1 MMDHDTLRRAAVLVA
16 SLKPGQADELVAQL
30 SSRDAKRLQACVAN
44 LSAEDL
50 AASADVIEDFLD
62 HHQEPAKAHP
72 AEMLA
77 TQKPEQ
83 QSSAASVL
91 NVAPDFDFLDQVSPT
106 LVADFLSSVHSQI
119 GAAIL
124 SALPSRFAGIILSYF
139 DSQKQQD
146 VLDRIATSGTCAV
159 ESLQF
164 AVLLLQDRL
173 LQIDTNGQGHSPRP
187 DTKAQ
192 EIRAAAQS
200 SFRNRTISTLDT
212 PGTELGHL
220 GTGQR
225 FDRSTIEEAEQPIT
239 LRFED
244 LMLLDDRSLAQV
256 FHVVDSQV
264 MLLALAGAT
273 VDFIKRVSG
282 PLTSSQKE
290 RFNEQIQ
297 TLGPISLSEIEQAQ
311 QNVAE
316 TATHLANAGQIT
328 ITGQQ
333 PFLAAA

>member
-1 MMDHDTLRRAAVLVA
+1 MMDHDTLRRAAVLIA
-16 SLKPGQADELVAQL
+16 SLKPSQADELVAQL
-30 SSRDAKRLQACVAN
+30 STRDAKRLQACVAN
-44 LSAEDL
+44 LSPEDL
-50 AASADVIEDFLD
+50 AGSADVIEDFLE
-62 HHQEPAKAHP
+62 HHQEPVKIDSASS
-72 AEMLA
+72 LV

-83 QSSAASVL
+83 QVAVDSAF
-91 NVAPDFDFLDQVSPT
+91 NIKPDFDFLDQVSPT

-124 SALPSRFAGIILSYF
+124 SALPSKFAGVILSYF

-146 VLDRIATSGTCAV
+146 VLERIAASGVCAA

-164 AVLLLQDRL
+164 ALLLLQDRL
-173 LQIDTNGQGHSPRP
+173 LQIDINGHGHSPRP

-220 GTGQR
+220 NAGQR
-225 FDRSTIEEAEQPIT
+225 FERTPVKESKQPIT

-244 LMLLDDRSLAQV
+244 LILLDDRSLAQV

-282 PLTSSQKE
+282 PLTSPQKE

-297 TLGPISLSEIEQAQ
+297 SLGPISLNEIEQAQ
-311 QNVAE
+311 QSIAE
-316 TATHLANAGQIT
+316 TATQLANAGQIT
-328 ITGQQ
+328 ITRQQ

>member
-30 SSRDAKRLQACVAN
+30 SSREAKRLQACVAN

-72 AEMLA
+72 TEMLA

-83 QSSAASVL
+83 QSSAASVF

-225 FDRSTIEEAEQPIT
+225 FERSIIEEAEQPIT

-244 LMLLDDRSLAQV
+244 LILLDDRSLAQV

-282 PLTSSQKE
+282 SLTSSQKQ

>member
-30 SSRDAKRLQACVAN
+30 PSHDAKRLQACVAN

-50 AASADVIEDFLD
+50 AASADVIEEFLD
-62 HHQEPAKAHP
+62 HHQEPAAAPSKQT
-72 AEMLA
+72 LA
-77 TQKPEQ
+77 TAKPEEL
-83 QSSAASVL
+83 SSTDSGF
-91 NVAPDFDFLDQVSPT
+91 NVAPDFDFLDQVSPA

-124 SALPSRFAGIILSYF
+124 SALPSRLAGVILSYF

-146 VLDRIATSGTCAV
+146 VLDRIAVSGTCTA

-173 LQIDTNGQGHSPRP
+173 LQIDANGQGHSPRP

-220 GTGQR
+220 GAGQR
-225 FDRSTIEEAEQPIT
+225 LERSTIEAAKQPIT

-244 LMLLDDRSLAQV
+244 LNLLDDRSLAQV
-256 FHVVDSQV
+256 FHVVDSQI

-273 VDFIKRVSG
+273 VEFIKRVSG
-282 PLTSSQKE
+282 PLTSAQKD
-290 RFNEQIQ
+290 RFNEQIKS
-297 TLGPISLSEIEQAQ
+297 LGPITLNEIEQAQ

-316 TATHLANAGQIT
+316 TATSLANAGQIT

-333 PFLAAA
+333 PFMAAA

>member
-30 SSRDAKRLQACVAN
+30 PSNDAKRLRACVAN

-62 HHQEPAKAHP
+62 HHQEPAAAPSKQT
-72 AEMLA
+72 LV
-77 TQKPEQ
+77 TVKPEEL
-83 QSSAASVL
+83 SSTASGF
-91 NVAPDFDFLDQVSPT
+91 NVAPDFDFLDQVSPA
-106 LVADFLSSVHSQI
+106 LVADFFSSVHSQI

-124 SALPSRFAGIILSYF
+124 SALPSRLAGVILSYF

-146 VLDRIATSGTCAV
+146 VLDRIAVSGTCTA

-173 LQIDTNGQGHSPRP
+173 LKIDTIGQGHSPRP

-192 EIRAAAQS
+192 EIKAAAQS

-220 GTGQR
+220 GTDQR
-225 FDRSTIEEAEQPIT
+225 LERSTIESTNQPIT

-244 LMLLDDRSLAQV
+244 LILLDDRSLAQV
-256 FHVVDSQV
+256 FHVVDSQI

-273 VDFIKRVSG
+273 VEFIKRVSG
-282 PLTSSQKE
+282 PLNSSQKE
-290 RFNEQIQ
+290 RFNEQIKS
-297 TLGPISLSEIEQAQ
+297 LGPITLNEIEQAQ

>member
-1 MMDHDTLRRAAVLVA
+1 MDHDTLRRAAVLIA

-30 SSRDAKRLQACVAN
+30 SPHDAKRLKACVAN

-62 HHQEPAKAHP
+62 HHQEPADVP
-72 AEMLA
+72 STETLA
-77 TQKPEQ
+77 IAKPEEL
-83 QSSAASVL
+83 SSTASEF
-91 NVAPDFDFLDQVSPT
+91 NVALDFDFLDQVSPA

-124 SALPSRFAGIILSYF
+124 SALPSRLAGVILSYF

-146 VLDRIATSGTCAV
+146 VLDRIAVSGTCTA

-173 LQIDTNGQGHSPRP
+173 LQIHSNGQGHSPRP

-220 GTGQR
+220 GAGQR
-225 FDRSTIEEAEQPIT
+225 LERSTTESTKQPIT

-244 LMLLDDRSLAQV
+244 LILLDDRSLAQV
-256 FHVVDSQV
+256 FHVVDSQI
-264 MLLALAGAT
+264 MLLALAGGT

-290 RFNEQIQ
+290 RFNEQIKS
-297 TLGPISLSEIEQAQ
+297 LGPITLNEIEQAQ

>member
-62 HHQEPAKAHP
+62 HHQEPAKTHLADT
-72 AEMLA
+72 LA

-83 QSSAASVL
+83 QSSVNPVIIA
-91 NVAPDFDFLDQVSPT
+91 APDFDFLDQVSPT

-124 SALPSRFAGIILSYF
+124 STLPSRFAGVILSYF

-146 VLDRIATSGTCAV
+146 VLDRIAASGKCAA

-192 EIRAAAQS
+192 EIRVAAQS
-200 SFRNRTISTLDT
+200 SFRNRTISALDT

-220 GTGQR
+220 GAGQR
-225 FDRSTIEEAEQPIT
+225 FDRVTVEKAKQQIT

-244 LMLLDDRSLAQV
+244 LILLDDRSLAQV

-273 VDFIKRVSG
+273 VDFITRVSG

-290 RFNEQIQ
+290 RFNQQIQ
-297 TLGPISLSEIEQAQ
+297 SLGPVSLGEIEQAQ

>member
-72 AEMLA
+72 AEMLV

-83 QSSAASVL
+83 QSSAASVI
-91 NVAPDFDFLDQVSPT
+91 NVAPEFDFLDQVSPT

-225 FDRSTIEEAEQPIT
+225 FERSIIEEAEQPIT

-244 LMLLDDRSLAQV
+244 LILLDDRSLAQV

>member
-30 SSRDAKRLQACVAN
+30 SSHDAKRLQARVAN

-62 HHQEPAKAHP
+62 HHQEPAKTP
-72 AEMLA
+72 SMETLA
-77 TQKPEQ
+77 TAKTEEL
-83 QSSAASVL
+83 SSIASEF
-91 NVAPDFDFLDQVSPT
+91 NVAPDFDFLDQVSPA

-124 SALPSRFAGIILSYF
+124 SALPSRLAGVILSYF

-146 VLDRIATSGTCAV
+146 VLDRIAVSGTCAA

-220 GTGQR
+220 GAGQR
-225 FDRSTIEEAEQPIT
+225 LERSTIEAATQPIT

-244 LMLLDDRSLAQV
+244 LILLDDRSLAQV
-256 FHVVDSQV
+256 FHVVDSQI

-273 VDFIKRVSG
+273 VEFIKRVSG

-290 RFNEQIQ
+290 RFNEQIKS
-297 TLGPISLSEIEQAQ
+297 LGPITLNEIEQAQ

>member
-62 HHQEPAKAHP
+62 HHQEPAKAYP

-83 QSSAASVL
+83 QSSAASVF

-124 SALPSRFAGIILSYF
+124 SALPSRLAGIILSYF

-244 LMLLDDRSLAQV
+244 LILLDDRSLAQV

-297 TLGPISLSEIEQAQ
+297 SLGPISLSEIEQAQ

-316 TATHLANAGQIT
+316 TATLLANTGQIT

>member
-62 HHQEPAKAHP
+62 HRQQPAKAHP

-83 QSSAASVL
+83 QSTATSVF
-91 NVAPDFDFLDQVSPT
+91 NVALDFDFLDQVSPT

-124 SALPSRFAGIILSYF
+124 SALPSRLAGIILSYF

-244 LMLLDDRSLAQV
+244 LILLDDRSLAQV

-297 TLGPISLSEIEQAQ
+297 SLGPISLSEIEQAQ

-316 TATHLANAGQIT
+316 TATLLANTGQIT

>member
-30 SSRDAKRLQACVAN
+30 SSRDAKRLQTCVAS

-50 AASADVIEDFLD
+50 AASADVIEDFLES
-62 HHQEPAKAHP
+62 HQEPVKAHP
-72 AEMLA
+72 AETPA
-77 TQKPEQ
+77 TQKPTQ
-83 QSSAASVL
+83 QSSA
-91 NVAPDFDFLDQVSPT
+91 APDFDFLDQVSPT
-106 LVADFLSSVHSQI
+106 LVANLLSSVHSQI

-124 SALPSRFAGIILSYF
+124 SALPSRFAGVILSYF

-146 VLDRIATSGTCAV
+146 VLDRIAASGTCAA
-159 ESLQF
+159 EPLQF

-173 LQIDTNGQGHSPRP
+173 LRIDTNGQGQSPRP

-192 EIRAAAQS
+192 EIRAAAES
-200 SFRNRTISTLDT
+200 SFRNRTISTLDAS
-212 PGTELGHL
+212 GTELSHL
-220 GTGQR
+220 GAGQR
-225 FDRSTIEEAEQPIT
+225 FVRSPVEAAKQPIT

-244 LMLLDDRSLAQV
+244 LILLDDRSLAQV

-273 VDFIKRVSG
+273 VDFINRVSG

-290 RFNEQIQ
+290 RFNQQIQ
-297 TLGPISLSEIEQAQ
+297 SRGPISLSEIEQAQ

-316 TATHLANAGQIT
+316 TATQLANAGQIT

>member
-16 SLKPGQADELVAQL
+16 SLKPSQADELVAQL
-30 SSRDAKRLQACVAN
+30 PSHDAKRLQACVAN

-62 HHQEPAKAHP
+62 HHQEPAEAP
-72 AEMLA
+72 SMETLA
-77 TQKPEQ
+77 TTKTEEL
-83 QSSAASVL
+83 SSTASEF
-91 NVAPDFDFLDQVSPT
+91 NVAPDFDFLDQVSPA

-124 SALPSRFAGIILSYF
+124 SALPSRLAGVILSYF

-146 VLDRIATSGTCAV
+146 VLDRIALSGTCTA

-192 EIRAAAQS
+192 EIRAAAPS
-200 SFRNRTISTLDT
+200 SLRNRTISTLDT

-220 GTGQR
+220 GAGQR
-225 FDRSTIEEAEQPIT
+225 LERSTIEAATQPIT

-244 LMLLDDRSLAQV
+244 LILLDDRSLAQV
-256 FHVVDSQV
+256 FHVVDSQI

-273 VDFIKRVSG
+273 VEFIKRVSG

-290 RFNEQIQ
+290 RFNEQIKS
-297 TLGPISLSEIEQAQ
+297 LGPITLNEIEQAQ

>member
-30 SSRDAKRLQACVAN
+30 PSHDAKRLQACVAN

-62 HHQEPAKAHP
+62 HHQEPAAAPSKQT
-72 AEMLA
+72 LA
-77 TQKPEQ
+77 IAKPEEL
-83 QSSAASVL
+83 SSTASGF
-91 NVAPDFDFLDQVSPT
+91 NVAPDFDFLDQVSPA

-124 SALPSRFAGIILSYF
+124 SALPSRLAGIILSYF

-225 FDRSTIEEAEQPIT
+225 FDRSIIEEAEQPIT

-244 LMLLDDRSLAQV
+244 LILLDDRSLAQV

-297 TLGPISLSEIEQAQ
+297 SLGPISLSEIEQAQ

-316 TATHLANAGQIT
+316 TATLLANAGQIT

>member
-50 AASADVIEDFLD
+50 AASDDVIEDFLD
-62 HHQEPAKAHP
+62 HHQEPTKAHST
-72 AEMLA
+72 ETLA
-77 TQKPEQ
+77 TQKTEQ
-83 QSSAASVL
+83 QSSSASVF
-91 NVAPDFDFLDQVSPT
+91 NVASDFGFLDQVSPT

-124 SALPSRFAGIILSYF
+124 SALPSRFAGVILSYF

-146 VLDRIATSGTCAV
+146 VLDRIAASGACAA
-159 ESLQF
+159 ESLEF

-192 EIRAAAQS
+192 EIRAAAES

-220 GTGQR
+220 GVGQR
-225 FDRSTIEEAEQPIT
+225 VDRSIIEESKQPIS

-244 LMLLDDRSLAQV
+244 LILLDDRSLAQV

-264 MLLALAGAT
+264 MLFALAGAT

-297 TLGPISLSEIEQAQ
+297 SLGPISLSEIEQAQ

>member
-16 SLKPGQADELVAQL
+16 NLKPDQADELVAQL

-62 HHQEPAKAHP
+62 QHQEPAKTHS
-72 AEMLA
+72 AETLA
-77 TQKPEQ
+77 AQEPEQ
-83 QSSAASVL
+83 QASVASVL
-91 NVAPDFDFLDQVSPT
+91 NAAPDFDFLDQVSPA

-124 SALPSRFAGIILSYF
+124 SALPSRFAGVILSYF
-139 DSQKQQD
+139 DSQKQLD
-146 VLDRIATSGTCAV
+146 VLDRIAASGICGA

-173 LQIDTNGQGHSPRP
+173 LQIGTHGQGHSPRP

-200 SFRNRTISTLDT
+200 SFRNRTISALDT

-220 GTGQR
+220 GAGQR
-225 FDRSTIEEAEQPIT
+225 FDRASVEAANQPIT

-244 LMLLDDRSLAQV
+244 LILLDDRSLAQV

-273 VDFIKRVSG
+273 VDFINRVSG
-282 PLTSSQKE
+282 SLTSSQKE
-290 RFNEQIQ
+290 RFNQQIQ
-297 TLGPISLSEIEQAQ
+297 SLGLISLSEIEQAQ

-316 TATHLANAGQIT
+316 TATHLANDGQIT

>member
-16 SLKPGQADELVAQL
+16 NLKPGQADELIAQL
-30 SSRDAKRLQACVAN
+30 SSRDAKRLRACVAD

-50 AASADVIEDFLD
+50 AASDDVIEDFLE
-62 HHQEPAKAHP
+62 HHQEPDKARP
-72 AEMLA
+72 AETVA
-77 TQKPEQ
+77 TQKLEQ
-83 QSSAASVL
+83 QSSVSSVFNAAT
-91 NVAPDFDFLDQVSPT
+91 DFNFLDQVSPT

-124 SALPSRFAGIILSYF
+124 SALPSRFAGVILSYF

-146 VLDRIATSGTCAV
+146 VLDRIAASGTCAA

-192 EIRAAAQS
+192 EIRVAAQS
-200 SFRNRTISTLDT
+200 SFRNRTISALDT
-212 PGTELGHL
+212 PGTELGHF
-220 GTGQR
+220 GTVQR
-225 FDRSTIEEAEQPIT
+225 FDRSPVEEAKQPIT

-244 LMLLDDRSLAQV
+244 LILLDDRSLAQV

-264 MLLALAGAT
+264 MLLALTGAT
-273 VDFIKRVSG
+273 VDFINRVSG
-282 PLTSSQKE
+282 SLTSSQKE
-290 RFNEQIQ
+290 RFNQQIQ
-297 TLGPISLSEIEQAQ
+297 SLGPISLKEIEQAQ

-316 TATHLANAGQIT
+316 IATHLANAGQIT

>member
-30 SSRDAKRLQACVAN
+30 PSHDAKRLQACVAN

-50 AASADVIEDFLD
+50 AASADVIEEFLD
-62 HHQEPAKAHP
+62 HHQEPAAG
-72 AEMLA
+72 
-77 TQKPEQ
+77 KPEEL
-83 QSSAASVL
+83 SSTDSGF
-91 NVAPDFDFLDQVSPT
+91 NVAPDFDFLDQVSPA

-124 SALPSRFAGIILSYF
+124 SALPSRLAGVILSYF

-146 VLDRIATSGTCAV
+146 VLDRIAVSGTCTA

-173 LQIDTNGQGHSPRP
+173 LQIDANGQGHSPRP

-192 EIRAAAQS
+192 EIRAAAES

-220 GTGQR
+220 GAGQR
-225 FDRSTIEEAEQPIT
+225 LERSTIEAAKQPIT

-244 LMLLDDRSLAQV
+244 LNLLDDRSLAQV
-256 FHVVDSQV
+256 FHVVDSQI

-273 VDFIKRVSG
+273 VEFIKRVSG
-282 PLTSSQKE
+282 PLTSAQKE
-290 RFNEQIQ
+290 RFNEQIKS
-297 TLGPISLSEIEQAQ
+297 LGPITLNEIEQAQ

-316 TATHLANAGQIT
+316 TATSLANAGQIT

-333 PFLAAA
+333 PFMAAA

>member
-1 MMDHDTLRRAAVLVA
+1 
-16 SLKPGQADELVAQL
+16 
-30 SSRDAKRLQACVAN
+30 
-44 LSAEDL
+44 
-50 AASADVIEDFLD
+50 
-62 HHQEPAKAHP
+62 
-72 AEMLA
+72 
-77 TQKPEQ
+77 
-83 QSSAASVL
+83 
-91 NVAPDFDFLDQVSPT
+91 
-106 LVADFLSSVHSQI
+106 
-119 GAAIL
+119 
-124 SALPSRFAGIILSYF
+124 
-139 DSQKQQD
+139 
-146 VLDRIATSGTCAV
+146 
-159 ESLQF
+159 
-164 AVLLLQDRL
+164 
-173 LQIDTNGQGHSPRP
+173 
-187 DTKAQ
+187 
-192 EIRAAAQS
+192 
-200 SFRNRTISTLDT
+200 
-212 PGTELGHL
+212 LGHL

-225 FDRSTIEEAEQPIT
+225 FERSIIEEAEQPIT

-244 LMLLDDRSLAQV
+244 LILLDDRSLAQV

-316 TATHLANAGQIT
+316 TATRLANAGQIT

>member
-16 SLKPGQADELVAQL
+16 SLKPNQADELVAQL

-62 HHQEPAKAHP
+62 HHQEPTKTHSV
-72 AEMLA
+72 A

-83 QSSAASVL
+83 QSSAASVF

-124 SALPSRFAGIILSYF
+124 SALPSRFAGVILSYF

-146 VLDRIATSGTCAV
+146 VLDRIAASGTCSA

-220 GTGQR
+220 GAGQR
-225 FDRSTIEEAEQPIT
+225 FDRSIIEEAKQPIT

-244 LMLLDDRSLAQV
+244 LILLDDRSLAQV

-297 TLGPISLSEIEQAQ
+297 SLGLISLSEIEQAQ

-316 TATHLANAGQIT
+316 TATLLANAGQIT

>member
-30 SSRDAKRLQACVAN
+30 SSHDAKRLQARVAN

-62 HHQEPAKAHP
+62 HHQEPAEAP
-72 AEMLA
+72 SMETLA
-77 TQKPEQ
+77 TAKTEEL
-83 QSSAASVL
+83 SSTASEF
-91 NVAPDFDFLDQVSPT
+91 NVAPDFDFLDQVSPA

-124 SALPSRFAGIILSYF
+124 SALPSRLAGVILSYF

-146 VLDRIATSGTCAV
+146 VLDRIALSGTCTA

-220 GTGQR
+220 GAGQR
-225 FDRSTIEEAEQPIT
+225 LERSTIEAATQPIT

-244 LMLLDDRSLAQV
+244 LILLDDRSLAQV
-256 FHVVDSQV
+256 FHVVDSQI

-273 VDFIKRVSG
+273 VEFIKRVSG

-290 RFNEQIQ
+290 RFNEQIKSLGSI
-297 TLGPISLSEIEQAQ
+297 TLNEIEQAQ